1 MSDNTMQTGSA
12 YMAGTLH
19 GYGITH
25 VFLMESMLLHTL
37 VELEERGVQ
46 QIISHSEKAAAYMAD
61 GYARASRRPAVCMSQ
76 SVGAANLA
84 SGLQDARLSCSPVIA
99 ITGKKPPL
107 FQHRHSY
114 QELDHGQLF
123 AAVTKYHA
131 HAAEPEQVPLYLR
144 QCFREACSGRPGPVH
159 LDIPNH
165 SGEIFDA
172 ARAAFD
178 TTIEG
183 TFSQLPA
190 LRPQPDPRT
199 VRLLA
204 ERLRQA
210 RRPVLVVGNGAAIS
224 GADGETLAL
233 AERGLPVASSVDGKG
248 LLSDAHPLYIGPV
261 GEYHRTC
268 ANALVSRADLVIYAG
283 CGINDQLTLN
293 WTIPAPGTAVAQI
306 DICMEELG
314 RNVAGVLPV
323 FGDARATLRA
333 LLAELDGWQAPA
345 DWTEDARA
353 AAARWLVAH
362 APRFTSEATPIQV
375 ERLCRELSDFL
386 PERSVLVSDT
396 GFSAV
401 WASAFVRLT
410 RPGQRF
416 LRPGGGSL
424 GWGFPAS
431 LGVKCALPNHPVFCF
446 TGDGGFWYHLAE
458 METAARYHIR
468 TVTVL
473 NNNGGLGQC
482 RERAE
487 RAHEGSRIRP
497 EGFFMYRPTH
507 FARIAEEMGCLGI
520 RVERPEDIRPA
531 LEQALAADRP
541 ALVEVLT
548 DMDCD
553 PRRQQAV

>member
-1 MSDNTMQTGSA
+1 MSHKAMQTGA
-12 YMAGTLH
+12 EYMAGTLH
-19 GYGITH
+19 AYGITH

-37 VELEERGVQ
+37 VELEKRGVQ
-46 QIISHSEKAAAYMAD
+46 QIIAHSEKAAAYMAD
-61 GYARASRRPAVCMSQ
+61 GSARAARRPAVCLSQ
-76 SVGAANLA
+76 SVGAANIA
-84 SGLQDARLSCSPVIA
+84 SGLQDACLAGSPVIA
-99 ITGKKPPL
+99 ITGRKPPQ

-114 QELDHGQLF
+114 QELNHEQLF

-131 HAAEPEQVPLYLR
+131 CAATPELVPLYLR
-144 QCFREACSGRPGPVH
+144 QCFREATCGRPGPVH

-165 SGEIFDA
+165 TGESFDA

-178 TTIEG
+178 TTTEAPYARV
-183 TFSQLPA
+183 PA
-190 LRPQPDPRT
+190 LRPRPDSRHL
-199 VRLLA
+199 RQLA
-204 ERLRQA
+204 YRLREA

-224 GADGETLAL
+224 GAGQVVRAL
-233 AERGLPVASSVDGKG
+233 ADRGLPVASSVDGKG
-248 LLSDAHPLYIGPV
+248 LLADSHPLYLGPV

-268 ANALVSRADLVIYAG
+268 ANALVGRADFVLYAG
-283 CGINDQLTLN
+283 CSLNDQLTLN
-293 WTIPAPGTAVAQI
+293 WTIPAPGTPVAQI

-314 RNVAGVLPV
+314 RNAAGCLPV
-323 FGDARATLRA
+323 FGDARSVLE
-333 LLAELDGWQAPA
+333 ELDAALA
-345 DWTEDARA
+345 DWKTPAAWTEEART
-353 AAARWLVAH
+353 AAARWLEAH
-362 APRFTSEATPIQV
+362 RQRLTSGAVPVRT
-375 ERLCRELSDFL
+375 ERLCHELSAFL
-386 PERSVLVSDT
+386 PEGSVLVADT
-396 GFSAV
+396 GFSAI

-416 LRPGGGSL
+416 LRPTGGSL

-431 LGVKCALPNHPVFCF
+431 LGVKCALPDRPVFCF

-458 METAARYHIR
+458 METAARYNIR
-468 TVTVL
+468 TITVL

-487 RAHEGSRIRP
+487 KAHEGSRIRP

-507 FARIAEEMGCLGI
+507 FARIAEEMGCLGL
-520 RVERPEDIRPA
+520 RVEQPDQIRPA

-553 PRRQQAV
+553 PRKQQPL